1 MESFRNPDFVE
12 RYEDVVFDLETP
24 ITLPANNVR
33 QKKEGYKFVAVNSG
47 EMAPFDWYNAR
58 ITVNFKFNKEAD
70 GAGIAE
76 KDKNGIVN
84 GAHSLIRKLKVE
96 VNGISIYECDPCNQ
110 AVNIKYLLEYTRQFA
125 EDMGTNQFFFLD
137 TGSSADDSATTVEG
151 YNNGLV
157 KRKTLLLANN
167 KLNVEIPFDR
177 YSFFEGLDN
186 ELLPNMKA
194 GIIFDIESDA
204 NLIWQGADDCRVV
217 VTKMQL
223 FVPKIVHTAQGR
235 KILYEKYMKPHK
247 WNYLR
252 EEVYSSNSSKQKTG
266 TFKIT
271 SAIERPRDVFVWI

>member
-110 AVNIKYLLEYTRQFA
+110 AVNIKYLLEYTRKFA

-186 ELLPNMKA
+186 ELLPNMKV
-194 GIIFDIESDA
+194 GIIFNIESDA
-204 NLIWQGADDCRVV
+204 NLIWQGADD
-217 VTKMQL
+217 
-223 FVPKIVHTAQGR
+223 
-235 KILYEKYMKPHK
+235 
-247 WNYLR
+247 
-252 EEVYSSNSSKQKTG
+252 
-266 TFKIT
+266 
-271 SAIERPRDVFVWI
+271 